1 LNKLIG
7 NEDSDVYKGNHCC
20 QLNKLNQPVNSINL
34 LVEFIDLLYLGEKYM
49 ILFNCEE
56 PKQKYEAKMEKK
68 YRMLIIDDSE
78 ETVAG
83 LQHFFSKKY
92 EVLTAGDGMEG
103 LKLFENEEKGFDLVI
118 TDLVMPYISGVGVI
132 SIIKKKYAGTPV
144 IAITGWGEHP
154 GALATEAQA
163 DIVLE
168 KPIELP
174 ELEKLVDD
182 LLAKKK
188 S

>member
-1 LNKLIG
+1 
-7 NEDSDVYKGNHCC
+7 
-20 QLNKLNQPVNSINL
+20 
-34 LVEFIDLLYLGEKYM
+34 
-49 ILFNCEE
+49 
-56 PKQKYEAKMEKK
+56 
-68 YRMLIIDDSE
+68 
-78 ETVAG
+78 
-83 LQHFFSKKY
+83 
-92 EVLTAGDGMEG
+92 MEG
-103 LKLFENEEKGFDLVI
+103 LKLFENEKEGFDLVI

-132 SIIKKKYAGTPV
+132 SIIKKKYVGTPV

-174 ELEKLVDD
+174 ELEKLVHD

-188 S
+188 SQ

>member
-1 LNKLIG
+1 MDKKLR
-7 NEDSDVYKGNHCC
+7 
-20 QLNKLNQPVNSINL
+20 L
-34 LVEFIDLLYLGEKYM
+34 
-49 ILFNCEE
+49 
-56 PKQKYEAKMEKK
+56 
-68 YRMLIIDDSE
+68 LIIDDSE

-83 LQHFFSKKY
+83 LQNFFSKSY
-92 EVLTAGDGMEG
+92 EVFTAADGMEG
-103 LKLFENEEKGFDLVI
+103 LKLFETEEGRFDLVI

-132 SIIKKKYAGTPV
+132 SIIKKKYTGIPV

-174 ELEKLVDD
+174 ELEKLVTD
-182 LLAKKK
+182 LLAKK
-188 S
+188 

>member
-1 LNKLIG
+1 
-7 NEDSDVYKGNHCC
+7 
-20 QLNKLNQPVNSINL
+20 
-34 LVEFIDLLYLGEKYM
+34 
-49 ILFNCEE
+49 
-56 PKQKYEAKMEKK
+56 MEKK
-68 YRMLIIDDSE
+68 YRLLIIDDSE

-83 LQHFFSKKY
+83 LQHFFSKKH
-92 EVLTAGDGMEG
+92 EVMTAPDGMEG
-103 LKLFENEEKGFDLVI
+103 LKLFENEKERFDLVI

-132 SIIKKKYAGTPV
+132 SIIKKKYSGTPV

-182 LLAKKK
+182 LLAKKE

>member
-1 LNKLIG
+1 M
-7 NEDSDVYKGNHCC
+7 D
-20 QLNKLNQPVNSINL
+20 
-34 LVEFIDLLYLGEKYM
+34 
-49 ILFNCEE
+49 
-56 PKQKYEAKMEKK
+56 KK
-68 YRMLIIDDSE
+68 YRLLIIDDSE

-83 LQHFFSKKY
+83 LKHFFSKTY
-92 EVLTAGDGMEG
+92 EVLTAADGMEG
-103 LKLFENEEKGFDLVI
+103 LKLFENEKEGFDLVI

-132 SIIKKKYAGTPV
+132 SIIKKKYTGTPI

-174 ELEKLVDD
+174 ELEKLVAD
-182 LLAKKK
+182 LLAKKE